1 MNCSICLK
9 EIKENNKVITDCKH
23 PFHLTCILNNFKINN
38 YTGEKCPICRTSLF
52 AVSTDNDESID
63 QIINRYVMAP
73 IRRTVFNISNIN
85 ASNNRPTVLSVNQPT
100 FSPSF
105 IRYNWPPSENTNM
118 SEERYNYQIF
128 SRLKARRY
136 RNISN
141 IERNRQLTNY
151 AYLIVSKYSFHRLKE
166 KLEQFGLSR
175 RGYRRSS
182 LEDRLIDH
190 MILENTGLHV

>member
-1 MNCSICLK
+1 
-9 EIKENNKVITDCKH
+9 
-23 PFHLTCILNNFKINN
+23 
-38 YTGEKCPICRTSLF
+38 
-52 AVSTDNDESID
+52 
-63 QIINRYVMAP
+63 
-73 IRRTVFNISNIN
+73 
-85 ASNNRPTVLSVNQPT
+85 
-100 FSPSF
+100 
-105 IRYNWPPSENTNM
+105 M